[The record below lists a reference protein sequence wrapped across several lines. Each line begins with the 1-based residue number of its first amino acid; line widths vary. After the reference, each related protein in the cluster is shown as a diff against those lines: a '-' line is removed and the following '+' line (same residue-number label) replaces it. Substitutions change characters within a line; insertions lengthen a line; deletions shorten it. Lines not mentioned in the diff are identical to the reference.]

1 MKTPARKLAVVAAL
15 VAFTTGLSGYFMG
28 QLQADRS
35 ASARAASQTSNLK
48 SEIAPNPAHSSA
60 PIAPGYSDLATR
72 AHQPNHGWKNSL
84 ADLPPAPAFTADTP
98 PLTQAELT
106 RLIATRAE
114 RRAYNGAPPTVP
126 HPIDQSASFSCL
138 ACHGQPTRIGARDVP
153 QLSHPAYTNCIQCHA
168 PQHGPGPDLARPPA
182 PLATP
187 ALANSFAGLPPPV
200 GGSRAHS
207 DAPPT
212 MPHTTQMRQNCLSC
226 HGPGGSSAIKT
237 PHPQQSSCLQCH
249 DTDADRETLPPA
261 LTTAF
266 PPLR

>member
-1 MKTPARKLAVVAAL
+1 MKSPARKLAVVAAL

-35 ASARAASQTSNLK
+35 AAARSASQILNLK
-48 SEIAPNPAHSSA
+48 SEILPSA
-60 PIAPGYSDLATR
+60 PDALAAPTYADLAQRT
-72 AHQPNHGWKNSL
+72 HQPNHAWKNSL
-84 ADLPPAPAFTADTP
+84 ADLPPAPAFTAATP
-98 PLTQAELT
+98 PLSRVELD
-106 RLIATRAE
+106 RILATRAE

-138 ACHGQPTRIGARDVP
+138 ACHGQPTRIGGRDVP
-153 QLSHPAYTNCIQCHA
+153 QLSHPAYTSCIQCHA
-168 PQHGPGPDLARPPA
+168 PQNGPGSQLACPPA

-187 ALANSFAGLPPPV
+187 VLANTFAGLPPPA
-200 GGSRAHS
+200 GGTRAHPS
-207 DAPPT
+207 APPT

-249 DTDADRETLPPA
+249 ATDAARETLPPP
-261 LTTAF
+261 LHPF
-266 PPLR
+266 P